1 MFNLLNSFYLQ
12 VITYWFE
19 TQQLL
24 LDNKSLIELLENNK
38 EYFILLS
45 QYYKEHLEKNQDHL
59 FIKSKISWYLYRRYS
74 GLINYIN
81 TFFGLNNIN
90 DVWWAK

>member
-1 MFNLLNSFYLQ
+1 MFNLLSSFYLQ
-12 VITYWFE
+12 IITYWFE

-38 EYFILLS
+38 NYFILLS

-59 FIKSKISWYLYRRYS
+59 FIKSKIYRYLYRRYS
-74 GLINYIN
+74 SLINYIN

>member
-1 MFNLLNSFYLQ
+1 MFNLLSSFYLQ
-12 VITYWFE
+12 IITYWFE

-38 EYFILLS
+38 NYFILLS

-59 FIKSKISWYLYRRYS
+59 FTKSKISWYLYRRYS
-74 GLINYIN
+74 SLINYIN

>member
-1 MFNLLNSFYLQ
+1 MFNLLSSFYLQ
-12 VITYWFE
+12 IITYWFE

-59 FIKSKISWYLYRRYS
+59 FIKSKIS
-74 GLINYIN
+74 
-81 TFFGLNNIN
+81 
-90 DVWWAK
+90 